1 MPIIRVEM
9 FPGRTTGQKRDLAQ
23 ALTDEMVRITGC
35 SAASVNVIFEETS
48 KDNWAAGRQLYSDRF
63 PD

>member
-9 FPGRTTGQKRDLAQ
+9 FPGRTPEHKRELAR
-23 ALTDEMVRITGC
+23 ALTGEMVRVTGC
-35 SAASVNVIFEETS
+35 GEAGVNVIFEETS
-48 KDNWAAGRQLYSDRF
+48 KDNWAAGGQLYSDRF

>member
-9 FPGRTTGQKRDLAQ
+9 FAGRDPETKQELVKS
-23 ALTDEMVRITGC
+23 LTSEMVRITGC
-35 SAASVNVIFEETS
+35 GEASVNVIITDVKEE
-48 KDNWAAGRQLYSDRF
+48 NWGMGGDRASQKF